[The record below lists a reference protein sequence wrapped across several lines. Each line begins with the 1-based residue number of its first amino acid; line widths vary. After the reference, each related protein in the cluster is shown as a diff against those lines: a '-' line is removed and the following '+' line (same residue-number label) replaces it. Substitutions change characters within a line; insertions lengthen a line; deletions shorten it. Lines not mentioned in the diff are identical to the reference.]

1 MNTLKKLSAWL
12 GLGRN
17 QAAPSHSSL
26 PNSRSAQQSLLH
38 DGSETATRGQLVQVL
53 LRDLVKKSG
62 MPPGWV
68 QCQIQVINSRSRGQG
83 IYVRLVVK
91 HWDERLMKYA
101 FAFQKALLT
110 EIVQFEPKAASWLQG
125 IAWQLEV
132 ATTCTVTE
140 LPGPE
145 FWQMPVAKDEPIDQF
160 DIVPLPA
167 HASPV
172 PVLVAVAAPAPV
184 AAPVPAPT
192 PAPFKVPTLPDL
204 PVVAAMAAMP
214 VLDGLE
220 PLPALIDMPAAPV
233 DETAQDLERLFAIRD
248 NELANLAKD
257 NLLPAGYESTEPS
270 PLLNR

>member
-1 MNTLKKLSAWL
+1 MNTLLKKLSGWFGASSP
-12 GLGRN
+12 
-17 QAAPSHSSL
+17 ATSHSSL
-26 PNSRSAQQSLLH
+26 PNSRSVQHSMLQ

-53 LRDLVKKSG
+53 LRDLVRKSG

-68 QCQIQVINSRSRGQG
+68 QCQIQVMNSRSRGQG
-83 IYVRLVVK
+83 IYVRLVVR

-132 ATTCTVTE
+132 AATCTVTE

-145 FWQMPVAKDEPIDQF
+145 FWQMPVAKEEPIDQF

-167 HASPV
+167 NPV
-172 PVLVAVAAPAPV
+172 VVAVPAPVAVA
-184 AAPVPAPT
+184 AAPVPAPV
-192 PAPFKVPTLPDL
+192 PAAAPLKVPTLPDM

-214 VLDGLE
+214 VLEGLT
-220 PLPALIDMPAAPV
+220 PLPSLIDVPAAPV
-233 DETAQDLERLFAIRD
+233 DDTAQDLERLFAIRD

-270 PLLNR
+270 PLQR